1 MREAERVR
9 ERAIEEVLAQEMVDE
24 TRSIVVI
31 INLALLPWGAGQ
43 F

>member
-1 MREAERVR
+1 MREAERDR

-24 TRSIVVI
+24 RRSIVVT
-31 INLALLPWGAGQ
+31 INLAVLPWGTEQ